1 MELSEK
7 LKWFLENILKE
18 GYSIL
23 KVDKENYSLETKD
36 GYKKL
41 KLPAFL
47 ISELYA
53 ATKEKIEDGKY
64 SVQNLLDEKLINL
77 EQKFEFGE
85 ILKLNDGN
93 KAVFICYDKQYSII
107 VIKDK
112 FRFTI
117 LETSML
123 HKALK

>member
-23 KVDKENYSLETKD
+23 KVDKENYSLETK
-36 GYKKL
+36 Y
-41 KLPAFL
+41 
-47 ISELYA
+47 Y
-53 ATKEKIEDGKY
+53 
-64 SVQNLLDEKLINL
+64 VQNLLDEKLINL
-77 EQKFEFGE
+77 ERKFEFGE
-85 ILKLNDGN
+85 ILELDDGN
-93 KAVFICYDKQYSII
+93 KAVFIGYDKQYSII

-123 HKALK
+123 QKALK

>member
-18 GYSIL
+18 GYSVLI
-23 KVDKENYSLETKD
+23 VNKENYSLETKD

-53 ATKEKIEDGKY
+53 ATKEKIQDGKY

-77 EQKFEFGE
+77 ERKFKFGE
-85 ILKLNDGN
+85 ILELNDGN
-93 KAVFICYDKQYSII
+93 QAAFIGYDGQYSVI

-117 LETSML
+117 LETNML

>member
-23 KVDKENYSLETKD
+23 TVNKETYSLETKD

-77 EQKFEFGE
+77 EREFGE
-85 ILKLNDGN
+85 ILELNDGN
-93 KAVFICYDKQYSII
+93 KAVFIGYDKQYSII

-123 HKALK
+123 QKALK

>member
-77 EQKFEFGE
+77 ERKFEFGE
-85 ILKLNDGN
+85 ILELDDGN
-93 KAVFICYDKQYSII
+93 KAVFIGYDKQYSII

-117 LETSML
+117 LETSIL
-123 HKALK
+123 QKALK

>member
-23 KVDKENYSLETKD
+23 IVNKKNYSLETKD

-77 EQKFEFGE
+77 ERKFEFGE
-85 ILKLNDGN
+85 ILELNDGN
-93 KAVFICYDKQYSII
+93 KAVFIGYDKQYSII

>member
-23 KVDKENYSLETKD
+23 KVNKETYFLETKD

-53 ATKEKIEDGKY
+53 ATKEKI
-64 SVQNLLDEKLINL
+64 
-77 EQKFEFGE
+77 
-85 ILKLNDGN
+85 
-93 KAVFICYDKQYSII
+93 
-107 VIKDK
+107 
-112 FRFTI
+112 
-117 LETSML
+117 
-123 HKALK
+123 